1 MLLASAIAEV
11 ILGSL
16 VALPLLIYR
25 FKAKRWNNIALEYPQ
40 ETHDSQLVILL
51 PIWNEAVIIEKKL
64 DDLKRQYLVKPS
76 LLVIDS
82 ASTDDSV
89 ALVKQ
94 WIIDNPSVFSTT
106 KVIEMPERLGK
117 TSAVKLALEDLT
129 EDSFEG
135 LVMMTDADALV
146 GEGTIQRLYG
156 WFADS
161 SIGAVGSSADRKTRL
176 HGETKYRSLYEMLR
190 LAESKVDSTPFLE
203 GSCRMWRHG
212 SLNPSDLNTDSN
224 ADDAQIASLVR
235 ISGLRSIFDA
245 EASFIDF
252 APTTIEGQSRQKV
265 RRAQGLQNMLS
276 RFPKQHRLP
285 EDGEFAKIFNFQRY
299 IHLTVPLILF
309 QVAICAIVRWAY
321 VSVTGIHT
329 LWEHEALIHTG
340 LALIELLI
348 IVAWLTFRNG
358 IKLPFITTIGALIT
372 SFEYLFIA
380 RYKSS
385 RGRSSHKWD
394 QHSDVRKLLYKF

>member
-1 MLLASAIAEV
+1 
-11 ILGSL
+11 
-16 VALPLLIYR
+16 
-25 FKAKRWNNIALEYPQ
+25 
-40 ETHDSQLVILL
+40 
-51 PIWNEAVIIEKKL
+51 
-64 DDLKRQYLVKPS
+64 
-76 LLVIDS
+76 
-82 ASTDDSV
+82 
-89 ALVKQ
+89 
-94 WIIDNPSVFSTT
+94 
-106 KVIEMPERLGK
+106 MPERLGK

-135 LVMMTDADALV
+135 LVMMTDADALI

-156 WFADS
+156 WFTNP
-161 SIGAVGSSADRKTRL
+161 SIGVVGSSANRKTRL

-190 LAESKVDSTPFLE
+190 SAESKVDSTPFLE
-203 GSCRMWRHG
+203 GSCMMWRHG
-212 SLNPSDLNTDSN
+212 SFSPSDLNTDSN

-235 ISGLRSIFDA
+235 ISGLRSIFDP
-245 EASFIDF
+245 EAYFIDF

-285 EDGEFAKIFNFQRY
+285 EDGEFAKIFSFQSY

-309 QVAICAIVRWAY
+309 QIAICAIVRWVY
-321 VSVTGIHT
+321 VSITGMPIG
-329 LWEHEALIHTG
+329 HEALIHAG
-340 LALIELLI
+340 LTLLELLI
-348 IVAWLTFRNG
+348 LVSWLTFRNG
-358 IKLPFITTIGALIT
+358 IKLPFITTIGALVT

-380 RYKSS
+380 RYRSS